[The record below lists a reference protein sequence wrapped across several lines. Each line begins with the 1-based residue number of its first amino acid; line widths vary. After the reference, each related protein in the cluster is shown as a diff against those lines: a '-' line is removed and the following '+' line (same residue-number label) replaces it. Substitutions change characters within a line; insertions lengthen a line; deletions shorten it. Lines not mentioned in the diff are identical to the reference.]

1 MMIADDWYVFA
12 AILLLALCSVITRAS
27 YLLFGH
33 LMPLPDR
40 VRSALRY
47 APLAALTGIIV
58 PEILPWHAQHGPL
71 LDLKLV
77 AAIVSIWVYQRT
89 RSALLLIISGMLS
102 LWLMRWF
109 VSIFA

>member
-1 MMIADDWYVFA
+1 MIADDWYVFA
-12 AILLLALCSVITRAS
+12 AILLLALCSVLTRAS

-47 APLAALTGIIV
+47 APLAALTGIVV

-89 RSALLLIISGMLS
+89 RSALLLIISGMLA
-102 LWLMRWF
+102 LWLMRWMA
-109 VSIFA
+109 SIFA

>member
-1 MMIADDWYVFA
+1 MIADDWYVFA
-12 AILLLALCSVITRAS
+12 AILLLALCSVLTRAS

-47 APLAALTGIIV
+47 APLAALTGIVV
-58 PEILPWHAQHGPL
+58 PEILPGHAQHGPL
-71 LDLKLV
+71 LDLKLG

-89 RSALLLIISGMLS
+89 RSALLLIISGMLA
-102 LWLMRWF
+102 LWLMRWV
-109 VSIFA
+109 VSIFT

>member
-1 MMIADDWYVFA
+1 MIADDWYVFA
-12 AILLLALCSVITRAS
+12 AILLLALCSVLTRAS

-58 PEILPWHAQHGPL
+58 PEILPWHDQHGPL
-71 LDLKLV
+71 LDFRLV
-77 AAIVSIWVYQRT
+77 AALVSIWVYQLT
-89 RSALLLIISGMLS
+89 RSALLLIISGMLT
-102 LWLMRWF
+102 LWLMRWI
-109 VSIFA
+109 VSIFV

>member
-1 MMIADDWYVFA
+1 MIADDWYVFA
-12 AILLLALCSVITRAS
+12 AILLLALCSVLTRAS

-47 APLAALTGIIV
+47 APLAALTGIVV
-58 PEILPWHAQHGPL
+58 PEILPWHVQHGPL

-89 RSALLLIISGMLS
+89 RSALLLIISGMLA
-102 LWLMRWF
+102 LWLMRWIAS
-109 VSIFA
+109 VFA

>member
-1 MMIADDWYVFA
+1 MIADDWYVFA
-12 AILLLALCSVITRAS
+12 AILLLALCSVLTRAS

-33 LMPLPDR
+33 LMPLPDS

-47 APLAALTGIIV
+47 APLAALTGIVV

-89 RSALLLIISGMLS
+89 RSALLLIISGMLA
-102 LWLMRWF
+102 LWLMRWIA
-109 VSIFA
+109 SIFA